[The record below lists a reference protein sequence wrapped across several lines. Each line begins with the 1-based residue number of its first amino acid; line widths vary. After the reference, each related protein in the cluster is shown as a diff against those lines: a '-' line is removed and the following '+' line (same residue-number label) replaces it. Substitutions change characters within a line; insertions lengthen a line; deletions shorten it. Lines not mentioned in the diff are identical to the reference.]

1 MIMQEFNVAIL
12 GASGYTGVELIRIL
26 VNHPNVKISY
36 ITAEKHA
43 GKKVSEVFPHLKGIL
58 DLKLEKLDPK
68 KVPDDIDIVFAAL
81 PHGASAEVIHEIYKR
96 KIKIIDL
103 GADFRLNEGNY
114 RKWYGDHPCSD
125 MLEDAVY
132 GISELNK
139 EQIAESNLIA
149 NPGCYPTAS
158 ILPLAPLLKENIVD
172 ESSIIIDSKSGISG
186 AGRSPSLDLHFCEVS
201 EGFKAYKVAEHRHSP
216 EIEQHLSEYS
226 KKDVNIIFTP
236 HLIPI
241 DRGIFSTI
249 YVKTDKEYTTSE
261 LLQKLKDFYKNS
273 HFIRIYDEG
282 QFPNISYIRGSNFCD
297 IGVKSIPEKKSAVIV
312 SVIDNLV
319 KGAAGQAVQNMNIM
333 TDLPETTGL
342 NLNPVYP

>member
-12 GASGYTGVELIRIL
+12 GASGYTGGELIRIL

-68 KVPDDIDIVFAAL
+68 KIPDDIDIVFAAL

-114 RKWYGDHPCSD
+114 RQWYGDHPCSD
-125 MLEDAVY
+125 ILEDAVY

-172 ESSIIIDSKSGISG
+172 ESSIIIDSKSGVSG

-282 QFPNISYIRGSNFCD
+282 QFPNISYVRGSNFCD
-297 IGVKSIPEKKSAVIV
+297 IGIKSIPEKKSAVIV

-333 TDLPETTGL
+333 MDLPETTGL

>member
-12 GASGYTGVELIRIL
+12 GASGYTGGELIRIL

-132 GISELNK
+132 GLSELNK

-172 ESSIIIDSKSGISG
+172 ESSIIIDSKSGVSG

-297 IGVKSIPEKKSAVIV
+297 IGIKSIPEKKSAVIV

>member
-12 GASGYTGVELIRIL
+12 GASGYTGGELIRIL

-172 ESSIIIDSKSGISG
+172 ESSIIIDSKSGVSG

-297 IGVKSIPEKKSAVIV
+297 IGIKSIPEKKSAVIV

>member
-1 MIMQEFNVAIL
+1 MFMQEFNVAIL
-12 GASGYTGVELIRIL
+12 GASGYTGGELIRIL

-81 PHGASAEVIHEIYKR
+81 PHGTSAEVIHEIYKR
-96 KIKIIDL
+96 NVKIIDL

-114 RKWYGDHPCSD
+114 RQWYGDHPCSD
-125 MLEDAVY
+125 ILEDAVY

-139 EQIAESNLIA
+139 EQIAETKLIA
-149 NPGCYPTAS
+149 NPGCYPTSS

-172 ESSIIIDSKSGISG
+172 ENSIIIDSKSGVSG
-186 AGRSPSLDLHFCEVS
+186 AGRSPSLDLHYCEVS
-201 EGFKAYKVAEHRHSP
+201 EGFKAYKVAEHRHTP

-297 IGVKSIPEKKSAVIV
+297 IGIKSIPEKKSAVIV

-333 TDLPETTGL
+333 MDLPETTGL
-342 NLNPVYP
+342 NINPVYP

>member
-1 MIMQEFNVAIL
+1 MIMQEFNIAIL

-43 GKKVSEVFPHLKGIL
+43 GKNVSEVFPHLKGIL

-172 ESSIIIDSKSGISG
+172 ESSIIIDSKSGVSG

-282 QFPNISYIRGSNFCD
+282 KFPNISYIRGSNFCD
-297 IGVKSIPEKKSAVIV
+297 IGIKSIPEKKSAVIV

-333 TDLPETTGL
+333 MDLPETTGL

>member
-12 GASGYTGVELIRIL
+12 GASGYTGGELIRIL

-43 GKKVSEVFPHLKGIL
+43 GKMVSEVFPHLKGIL

-172 ESSIIIDSKSGISG
+172 ESSIIIDSKSGVSG

-297 IGVKSIPEKKSAVIV
+297 IGIKSIPEKKSAVIV

-333 TDLPETTGL
+333 MDLPETTGL

>member
-43 GKKVSEVFPHLKGIL
+43 GKKVSEVFPHLKGIF

-297 IGVKSIPEKKSAVIV
+297 IGIKSIPEKKSAVIV

>member
-12 GASGYTGVELIRIL
+12 GASGYTGGELIRIL

-43 GKKVSEVFPHLKGIL
+43 GKKVSEVLPHLKGIL

-114 RKWYGDHPCSD
+114 RQWYGDHPCSD
-125 MLEDAVY
+125 ILEDAVY

-172 ESSIIIDSKSGISG
+172 ESSIIIDAKSGVSG

-297 IGVKSIPEKKSAVIV
+297 IGIKSIPEKKSAVIV

-333 TDLPETTGL
+333 MDLPETTGL

>member
-12 GASGYTGVELIRIL
+12 GASGYTGGELIRIL

-43 GKKVSEVFPHLKGIL
+43 GKKISEVFPHLKGIF

-103 GADFRLNEGNY
+103 GADFRLNERNY
-114 RKWYGDHPCSD
+114 RQWYGDHPCSD
-125 MLEDAVY
+125 ILEDAVY

-333 TDLPETTGL
+333 MDLPETTGL

>member
-12 GASGYTGVELIRIL
+12 GASGYTGGELIRIL

-114 RKWYGDHPCSD
+114 RQWYGDHPCSD
-125 MLEDAVY
+125 ILKDAVY
-132 GISELNK
+132 GISELK
-139 EQIAESNLIA
+139 REQIAESNLIA

-172 ESSIIIDSKSGISG
+172 ENSIIIDSKSGVSG

-261 LLQKLKDFYKNS
+261 LLQKLKDFYKKS

-297 IGVKSIPEKKSAVIV
+297 IGIKSIPEKKSAVIV

-333 TDLPETTGL
+333 MDLPETTGL
-342 NLNPVYP
+342 NLNPVFP